1 MWKSRSGAGA
11 FHALIA
17 WGFVFYLLVNLGDL
31 VQGYFPVRFLGE
43 GAIGAGYR
51 FVADVVT
58 VGILIGTVYF
68 LARRFVVRAGELGYH
83 ENVML
88 VEKVKAGAI
97 GRDSLLVGLC
107 ILLHVGFRLLGES
120 FGIALARQ
128 AAVHAEP
135 GEPYTSGGS
144 LQWGGVSAWIGW
156 RFAQSALASAVRG
169 DLGGGAW
176 GEGLPA
182 AGLGVVVLVWAV
194 LISSLYGRRPELI
207 RVYER
212 LLRYMVWGIVVCFA
226 WVVIRTG
233 ISDWGGLFRGFVG
246 FAVPGERNGVLGVT
260 VILSGLSAAVGI
272 NMVFLYPYSLLA
284 RGWSRE
290 HRSLARFDLW
300 TGTFVPYVLAASLMV
315 IAAANT
321 IHLDPAYDGVRLS
334 PVEAAQSLAAVAGPA
349 VGRVV
354 FDLGVLGMALS
365 TITLHMLATGFV
377 ACELF
382 GWDFGSR
389 KHRLAMLLPAPGVLG
404 PVFWGDIAVWLA
416 VPTNIVCGLFL
427 PAAYVGFV
435 MLQKNRGYLGED
447 RPSGGRGW
455 VWWGAMVAVTV
466 FLTGFM
472 AWYVLTQ
479 GPSYFERFAG

>member
-1 MWKSRSGAGA
+1 MPDQLSAAERDDLRVGLRMAHPPDPAALAAERERLAALDDAPRPARWRAFAGLIGPGYMQSAMTLGSGTAASALFAGA
-11 FHALIA
+11 
-17 WGFVFYLLVNLGDL
+17 VFGYQLLWVAPLAMLLGL
-31 VQGYFPVRFLGE
+31 VMLS
-43 GAIGAGYR
+43 A
-51 FVADVVT
+51 VAHQTLSTGLRPFD
-58 VGILIGTVYF
+58 
-68 LARRFVVRAGELGYH
+68 AMRRF
-83 ENVML
+83 
-88 VEKVKAGAI
+88 AGAPLAWSWAL
-97 GRDSLLVGLC
+97 GALVAS
-107 ILLHVGFRLLGES
+107 IVWHFP
-120 FGIALARQ
+120 Q
-128 AAVHAEP
+128 
-135 GEPYTSGGS
+135 Y
-144 LQWGGVSAWIGW
+144 
-156 RFAQSALASAVRG
+156 ALASAVLV
-169 DLGGGAW
+169 DLGEAAGVD
-176 GEGLPA
+176 GLPA
-182 AGLGVVVLVWAV
+182 PALGFVVLAWAV

-212 LLRYMVWGIVVCFA
+212 LLRYMVWGIVLCFA
-226 WVVIRTG
+226 WVVARTG
-233 ISDWGGLFRGFVG
+233 IADWSALVRGFVG

-321 IHLDPAYDGVRLS
+321 IHLDPSYDGVRLS
-334 PVEAAQSLAAVAGPA
+334 PVAAAQSLAAVAGPA

-382 GWDFGSR
+382 GWEFGSR
-389 KHRLAMLLPAPGVLG
+389 KHRWAMLLPAPGVFG

-427 PAAYVGFV
+427 PAAYIGFV
-435 MLQKNRGYLGED
+435 LLQRNRSYLGRD
-447 RPSGGRGW
+447 RPSGARGRA
-455 VWWGAMVAVTV
+455 WWSAMVAVTV
-466 FLTGFM
+466 FLTAFM
-472 AWYVLTQ
+472 VWYMWTQ
-479 GPSYFERFAG
+479 APSWFARLAG

>member
-1 MWKSRSGAGA
+1 MPERLSAADRDDLRVGLRMAHPPDAAGLAAERERLAALEGAPRSSRWRAFAGLIGPGYMQSAMTLGSGTAASALFAGA
-11 FHALIA
+11 VFGYQLLWVAPLAMLLGLVMLSAVAHQTLSTGQRPFDAMRRFAGAPLAWSWAVGALIA
-17 WGFVFYLLVNLGDL
+17 SIVWH
-31 VQGYFPVRFLGE
+31 FPQ
-43 GAIGAGYR
+43 Y
-51 FVADVVT
+51 
-58 VGILIGTVYF
+58 
-68 LARRFVVRAGELGYH
+68 
-83 ENVML
+83 
-88 VEKVKAGAI
+88 
-97 GRDSLLVGLC
+97 
-107 ILLHVGFRLLGES
+107 
-120 FGIALARQ
+120 
-128 AAVHAEP
+128 
-135 GEPYTSGGS
+135 
-144 LQWGGVSAWIGW
+144 
-156 RFAQSALASAVRG
+156 ALASAVLV
-169 DLGGGAW
+169 DLGEAAGVD
-176 GEGLPA
+176 GLPA
-182 AGLGVVVLVWAV
+182 PLLGFLVLFWAILV
-194 LISSLYGRRPELI
+194 SSLYGRRPELI

-212 LLRYMVWGIVVCFA
+212 LLRYMVWGIVFCFA
-226 WVVIRTG
+226 WVVFRTG
-233 ISDWGGLFRGFVG
+233 VSDWGALFRGFVG

-321 IHLDPAYDGVRLS
+321 IHLDPAYDGTRLG
-334 PVEAAQSLAAVAGPA
+334 PVEAARSLAAVAGPA

-377 ACELF
+377 ACELLGWRF
-382 GWDFGSR
+382 GGR

-435 MLQKNRGYLGED
+435 ILQRKRGYLKED
-447 RPSGGRGW
+447 RPGGVRGW
-455 VWWGAMVAVTV
+455 LWWGGMVAVTA

-472 AWYVLTQ
+472 AWYVWTQ
-479 GPSYFERFAG
+479 GPGYFGRLAG

>member
-1 MWKSRSGAGA
+1 MPETLSAAERTDLQVGLRMAHPPDPGALAEERQRLAELDSAPRKTRWRAFAGLIGPGYMQSAMTLGSGTAASALFAGA
-11 FHALIA
+11 VFGYQLLWVAPLAMLLGLVMLSAVAHQTLSTGVRPFDAMRRFAGAPLAWSWALGALIA
-17 WGFVFYLLVNLGDL
+17 SIVWH
-31 VQGYFPVRFLGE
+31 FPQ
-43 GAIGAGYR
+43 Y
-51 FVADVVT
+51 
-58 VGILIGTVYF
+58 
-68 LARRFVVRAGELGYH
+68 
-83 ENVML
+83 
-88 VEKVKAGAI
+88 
-97 GRDSLLVGLC
+97 
-107 ILLHVGFRLLGES
+107 
-120 FGIALARQ
+120 
-128 AAVHAEP
+128 
-135 GEPYTSGGS
+135 
-144 LQWGGVSAWIGW
+144 
-156 RFAQSALASAVRG
+156 ALASAVLV
-169 DLGGGAW
+169 DLGEAAGV
-176 GEGLPA
+176 EGLPA
-182 AGLGVVVLVWAV
+182 SALGFVVLFWAI

-212 LLRYMVWGIVVCFA
+212 LLRYMVWGIVFCFA
-226 WVVIRTG
+226 WVVLRTG
-233 ISDWGGLFRGFVG
+233 VSDWGALLRGFVG

-321 IHLDPAYDGVRLS
+321 IHLDPAYDGTRLG
-334 PVEAAQSLAAVAGPA
+334 PVEAAKSLAAVAGPA

-382 GWDFGSR
+382 GWRFGGR

-427 PAAYVGFV
+427 PAAYIGFV
-435 MLQKNRGYLGED
+435 ILQRKRGYLGED
-447 RPSGGRGW
+447 RPEGARGW
-455 VWWGAMVAVTV
+455 LWWGLMVGVTV
-466 FLTGFM
+466 FLTAFM
-472 AWYVLTQ
+472 AWYVFTQ
-479 GPSYFERFAG
+479 GPGYFGRLIG